1 MLQLTKNKTRLLK
14 LFFTQSERAFYM
26 QELGRLLRKKPGV
39 FQKTLNNL
47 EKEGV
52 LTSEYRANARFFK
65 VNKSY
70 PIYNELKS
78 IISKQSALILFLICF
93 FAQIAFCAENASESL
108 VFTSLTDAVRV
119 AYKNN
124 KDIQIQEK
132 EVEAARADI
141 IGARSAFLPDVNA
154 QASYTRRA
162 AVPTATSA
170 LSSSKDYGVFAG
182 YKNDNQ
188 VGVNATQTIYSGGAN
203 ISSLRQK
210 QLTFKSQEEG
220 LRAKKLDVE
229 FETKRLYYGLL
240 FAYENQ
246 RIAQQLLGQ
255 AKAHFLEVKNRYERG
270 TSSRFDL
277 LQSKVQVSLLMPQL
291 IQADNAVDLIK
302 AELKKL
308 LAFKQSADLRI
319 EDRLR
324 HIPIEIKESE
334 FLKVAYL
341 NKPEMIVKSLGIDIS
356 KWGIKYA
363 RSGWLPQVE
372 GSADFSYR
380 SGNLANIFNNRHNNW
395 DVGVAVTVPIFD
407 GFLTKSRVD
416 AAKARYSQ
424 ALISKDNV
432 SDQVAV
438 DVKQA
443 VLNMKE
449 AQTVIDSQ
457 KDNIAE
463 AKEAL
468 KISEVRYISGVG
480 INLDVLDSEVALAQ
494 VEQNLAS
501 GTYDYIM
508 ARASLERSMGTQVLK
523 ENKNEN
529 KAKN

>member
-1 MLQLTKNKTRLLK
+1 MLQFTKNKARLLK
-14 LFFTQSERAFYM
+14 LFYGQSDRAFYM

-47 EKEGV
+47 EKEGI
-52 LTSEYRANARFFK
+52 LKSEYRANARFFK

-78 IISKQSALILFLICF
+78 ILSKQSALVLFLICF
-93 FAQIAFCAENASESL
+93 FTQIAFCSENDSRSL
-108 VFTSLTDAVRV
+108 VFNSLTDAVRV

-141 IGARSAFLPDVNA
+141 MGARSALLPDINA
-154 QASYTRRA
+154 NASYTRRG
-162 AVPTATSA
+162 AVPAATS
-170 LSSSKDYGVFAG
+170 SISGGKDYGVYVG

-188 VGVNATQTIYSGGAN
+188 VGVSATQSIYSGGAN
-203 ISSLRQK
+203 ISNLRQK
-210 QLTFKSQEEG
+210 QLSFKSQEEG

-246 RIAQQLLGQ
+246 RIAQELLDQ
-255 AKAHFLEVKNRYERG
+255 SKAHFLEVKDRYEHG

-291 IQADNAVDLIK
+291 IQANNAVDLIK

-308 LAFKQSADLRI
+308 LAFKQNVDFRV
-319 EDRLR
+319 DDKLR
-324 HIPIEIKESE
+324 HAPIEIKEEE
-334 FLKVAYL
+334 FLKTAYL
-341 NKPEMIVKSLGIDIS
+341 NKPEMIVKSLGIDIN

-363 RSGWLPQVE
+363 RAGWLPQVE
-372 GSADFSYR
+372 ASADYSYR
-380 SGNLANIFNNRHNNW
+380 SGNLSNMFNNRHNNW
-395 DVGVAVTVPIFD
+395 DVGIAVTMSIFD

-416 AAKARYSQ
+416 AARARYSQ

-432 SDQVAV
+432 ADQVAV
-438 DVKQA
+438 DIKQA
-443 VLNMKE
+443 ILNLNE

-480 INLDVLDSEVALAQ
+480 INLDVLDAEVALAQ

-508 ARASLERSMGTQVLK
+508 AKASLERSMGTQVLK

-529 KAKN
+529 KSKN